1 MKIRFLGTAA
11 YEGIPSLFC
20 NCAVCSGAR
29 KAGGRN
35 LRSRSQAIVNG
46 ELLLDFPADTL
57 WHAQRFGLDWN
68 AIGSCLITHP
78 HSDHFYPE
86 DMVMGRPDFCHD
98 NRSMNYYLPAAAE
111 LRLRQEIAATGLSDM
126 QGRIVP
132 HRVEPFCVFE
142 TMGYRVLPLAADHPT
157 AKDPLFYAIE
167 KDGKRLLYAHDT
179 GYFPEDSWQALR
191 SFGKFGL
198 VSMDCTG
205 GAHTDWR
212 QNHMC
217 LTSNA
222 EVADRLRKEGLAD
235 ANTVFVANHFSHNG
249 GASYDKLCEI
259 ALKYGI
265 VISYDGLEIEF

>member
-98 NRSMNYYLPAAAE
+98 NRPMNYYLPAAAE
-111 LRLRQEIAATGLSDM
+111 LRLRQEIALTGLSDM

-132 HRVEPFCVFE
+132 HRVEPFYMRTIRVIFLKTRGRLCVRS
-142 TMGYRVLPLAADHPT
+142 GSSDLSPWT
-157 AKDPLFYAIE
+157 ARE
-167 KDGKRLLYAHDT
+167 ERT
-179 GYFPEDSWQALR
+179 R
-191 SFGKFGL
+191 
-198 VSMDCTG
+198 TG
-205 GAHTDWR
+205 GKITCA
-212 QNHMC
+212 
-217 LTSNA
+217 
-222 EVADRLRKEGLAD
+222 
-235 ANTVFVANHFSHNG
+235 
-249 GASYDKLCEI
+249 
-259 ALKYGI
+259 
-265 VISYDGLEIEF
+265 